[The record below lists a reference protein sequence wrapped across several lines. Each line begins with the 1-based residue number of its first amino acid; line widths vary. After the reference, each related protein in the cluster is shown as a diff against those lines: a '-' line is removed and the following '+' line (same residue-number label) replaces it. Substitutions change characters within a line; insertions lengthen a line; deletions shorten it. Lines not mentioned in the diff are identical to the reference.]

1 MGRDGTGRAGTGW
14 DGTGWDGMGWDGTG
28 RDGTGWD
35 GTGRDGTGWD
45 GTGREDG
52 RGNGPAG
59 RGGTGRDGAGW
70 DGTGRG
76 EMGLDGTGRDETG
89 WDGTGRGR
97 SFAMVVSF
105 IVDIFLFGWY
115 VLTTTG
121 FCGRLLMDAHTPN
134 ATPYLLDNLKV
145 ISAWFARFLNPDS
158 IRNWFSSLSQGCE
171 ILKLCLEENK
181 TKTRMLR
188 EMYNHL
194 LATMPP
200 GCWRVSKKRLKVGF
214 HFEVFFFFCLILGK
228 PQCFACKGREKKKTI
243 NFLFVCEV
251 AWRHLKYENRERK
264 RSEGERWNGRNDKTK
279 RKDRFERFLIWKKFG

>member
-1 MGRDGTGRAGTGW
+1 MGTISRAWTGRDGMGRDGTRRDGPGRDGMGRAGTGR
-14 DGTGWDGMGWDGTG
+14 DGMGRDEKTG
-28 RDGTGWD
+28 
-35 GTGRDGTGWD
+35 
-45 GTGREDG
+45 
-52 RGNGPAG
+52 
-59 RGGTGRDGAGW
+59 GGTVPR

-214 HFEVFFFFCLILGK
+214 HFEVFFFF
-228 PQCFACKGREKKKTI
+228 
-243 NFLFVCEV
+243 V
-251 AWRHLKYENRERK
+251 
-264 RSEGERWNGRNDKTK
+264 
-279 RKDRFERFLIWKKFG
+279 